1 MKQLSR
7 RIRLLEQQAGVADSK
22 VYFIEALDLSDVELE
37 NELQSIK
44 QRDPNAIIFID
55 DVPLGDE
62 ADGY

>member
-1 MKQLSR
+1 MNQLSR
-7 RIRLLEQQAGVADSK
+7 RIRLLEQQAVLTDSK
-22 VYFIEALDLSDVELE
+22 VYFIEALDLTDVELE

-44 QRDPNAIIFID
+44 QRDPTAIIFID

>member
-7 RIRLLEQQAGVADSK
+7 RIRLLEQQASVADSK
-22 VYFIEALDLSDVELE
+22 VYFIEALDLSGVELE
-37 NELQSIK
+37 KEMQSIK
-44 QRDPNAIIFID
+44 RRDPTAIIFID

>member
-7 RIRLLEQQAGVADSK
+7 RIRLLEQQAGMKDSK
-22 VYFIEALDLSDVELE
+22 VYFIEALDLTDVELE
-37 NELQSIK
+37 SELQSIK

>member
-7 RIRLLEQQAGVADSK
+7 RIRLLEQQASLTDSK
-22 VYFIEALDLSDVELE
+22 VYFMEALDLSGVELE

-55 DVPLGDE
+55 DVPLRDE
-62 ADGY
+62 SDGY

>member
-1 MKQLSR
+1 MNQLSR

-22 VYFIEALDLSDVELE
+22 VYFIEALDLTGVELE

-44 QRDPNAIIFID
+44 QRDPTAIIFID